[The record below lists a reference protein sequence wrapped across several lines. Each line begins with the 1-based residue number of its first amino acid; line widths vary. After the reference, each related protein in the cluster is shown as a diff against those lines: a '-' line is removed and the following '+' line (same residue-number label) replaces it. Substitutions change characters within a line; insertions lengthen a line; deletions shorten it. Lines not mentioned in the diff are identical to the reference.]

1 MNDLKRLKDLK
12 LNNYLKNTLF
22 VVLVINFIFIMAM
35 ITVVNAYQLYS
46 IRLLLL
52 DFQLIAF
59 CGILTTVLITI
70 IVMLTFFYS
79 YKGYYTSSI
88 LYAIHI
94 LYTVISNGKTTD
106 NSPLTGLLMIT
117 IGYISC
123 AIIHYNHKNLQK
135 NSHLLEQ
142 QKSILN
148 QIAYY
153 DTLTNLPNRLRILSE
168 INTMISSSNP
178 DTDTFAL
185 IRIDIDNYR
194 VLRDYLGH
202 VKGEEELKFFAD
214 RLKSV
219 IHPLDMP
226 GRMNSDEFIV
236 LVQRPLTKDEL
247 QEYVRLLQKELCHK
261 ITCAQNSFYLNNH
274 YGISL
279 YPEHGTETELLIQYA
294 DAACFSAKT
303 DSDQHICFFN
313 INLYQK
319 LVQKTQ
325 IENSLREAIYNNE
338 FYLVYQPQYSCNNK
352 QLRGFEVLLRWNN
365 PTTGL
370 IPPSVF
376 IPIAEETGTILS
388 IGRWVLEQ
396 ACISFNE
403 ILQKYD
409 THLILSINIS
419 AVQLL
424 ENSFVETVTEVL
436 ESTSFPPNL
445 LEFEITETVLIS
457 SKDTVIR
464 VLKALKNMGIH
475 IALDD
480 FGTEYAS
487 LSYLQLLPLDI
498 LKIDRSFINS
508 IGEGDTTDLVE
519 SIINIAKKQSLIT
532 VAEGIE
538 TENQLNYLKEKG
550 CQYVQGF
557 LWGKPIPKNDLEE
570 LLSDLKSQNKLP

>member
-1 MNDLKRLKDLK
+1 MNDFKRVKDLK

-22 VVLVINFIFIMAM
+22 FVLVISFIFIMVM
-35 ITVVNAYQLYS
+35 ITVINARQLDS
-46 IRLLLL
+46 IRLIFL
-52 DFQLIAF
+52 DFQRTAF
-59 CGILTTVLITI
+59 SGILTTVLITI
-70 IVMLTFFYS
+70 MVMLTFFYS
-79 YKGYYTSSI
+79 YKGYYTSTI
-88 LYAIHI
+88 LYVLYI
-94 LYTVISNGKTTD
+94 LYTIVTNGKTND

-117 IGYISC
+117 MGYISC
-123 AIIHYNHKNLQK
+123 SIIHYNHKNLQK
-135 NSHLLEQ
+135 KSSLLEQ

-168 INTMISSSNP
+168 INAMIRSSNP
-178 DTDTFAL
+178 DIDTFAL
-185 IRIDIDNYR
+185 IRIDIENYR

-214 RLKSV
+214 RLKSA

-236 LVQRPLTKDEL
+236 LVQRSLTKDDL
-247 QEYVRLLQKELCHK
+247 QDYVHLLQQELCHK
-261 ITCAQNSFYLNNH
+261 ITCNQDSFYLNNH

-294 DAACFSAKT
+294 DAACYSAKN

-313 INLYQK
+313 HNLYQK

-325 IENSLREAIYNNE
+325 IENSLREAIYTSE
-338 FYLVYQPQYSCNNK
+338 FYLVYQPQYSCNK
-352 QLRGFEVLLRWNN
+352 KLLRGFEVLLRWNS

-388 IGRWVLEQ
+388 IGKWVLEQ
-396 ACISFNE
+396 ACASFKE

-409 THLILSINIS
+409 TRLILSINIS
-419 AVQLL
+419 AIQLL
-424 ENSFVETVTEVL
+424 EKSFVDTVIDVL
-436 ESTSFPPNL
+436 ETTDFPPEL
-445 LEFEITETVLIS
+445 LEFEITETVLIT
-457 SKDTVIR
+457 SKETVIR
-464 VLKALKNMGIH
+464 ILKTLKTMGIH

-498 LKIDRSFINS
+498 LKIDRSFINT
-508 IGEGDTTDLVE
+508 IVEGDSSNLVE

-538 TENQLNYLKEKG
+538 TETQLTYLKEKG

-557 LWGKPIPKNDLEE
+557 LWGKPIPKFDLEE